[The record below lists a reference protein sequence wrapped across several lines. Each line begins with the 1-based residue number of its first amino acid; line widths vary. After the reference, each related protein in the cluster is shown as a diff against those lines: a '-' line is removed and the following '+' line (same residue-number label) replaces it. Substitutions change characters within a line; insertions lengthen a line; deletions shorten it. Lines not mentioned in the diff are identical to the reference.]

1 MLQRALSVFKTN
13 AVKQTGTNKS
23 DITPYFSFQTF
34 LLHAISPP
42 YGSCW

>member
-23 DITPYFSFQTF
+23 DITLFFSFQTF
-34 LLHAISPP
+34 FLHAISPP
-42 YGSCW
+42 IGCFW